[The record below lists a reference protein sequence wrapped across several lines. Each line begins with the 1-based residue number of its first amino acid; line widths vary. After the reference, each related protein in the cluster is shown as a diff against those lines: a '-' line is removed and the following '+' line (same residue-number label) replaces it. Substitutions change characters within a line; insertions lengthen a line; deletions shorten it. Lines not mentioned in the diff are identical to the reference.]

1 MELVLTRILGENKKN
16 VFLLKKF
23 YNYTIQCSGPFWL
36 LKFQLRNRKK
46 KIQSRSYIIH
56 ISNTSMTSIG

>member
-46 KIQSRSYIIH
+46 KKFSPVVI
-56 ISNTSMTSIG
+56 